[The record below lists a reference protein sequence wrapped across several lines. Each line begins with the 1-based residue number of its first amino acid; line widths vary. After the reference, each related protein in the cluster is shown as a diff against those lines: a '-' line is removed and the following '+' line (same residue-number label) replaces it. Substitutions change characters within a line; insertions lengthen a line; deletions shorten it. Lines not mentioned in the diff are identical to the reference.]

1 MNFTKITISN
11 SFLELQQI
19 EDAYSRSL
27 CYSDRI
33 RLTVEVIKQVYKK
46 ELLENKKTR
55 KINFI
60 KKG

>member
-1 MNFTKITISN
+1 MNLTKITISN
-11 SFLELQQI
+11 SFLELQQK

-27 CYSDRI
+27 SYSDRI

-46 ELLENKKTR
+46 ELIDNKKTR